1 MWTLIMLSIS
11 FVFSSSQETENF
23 DRTLQVFMEYEDQYD
38 AIVDKIATFISDHM
52 TAHCKETI
60 EELKVNKE
68 NIDELNKTQI
78 MIDECFRSAT
88 NMSEENLPKEI
99 KTEIVRLALF
109 DVVYIVSSIKTDS
122 KTKRKEVMKTVDS
135 LVTNANL
142 QLNKKLRSSIH
153 FAIVEKGLINVLD
166 ESAIRPRFVWGYL
179 SLSYRIAKF
188 AYRVGFPLLKKLLRG
203 GVSNAKRQ
211 LGKDNIRDTVSD
223 NFRGTVRGNVE
234 DRMYNKGCDNIDLT
248 EEAKQLLID
257 ILKDLTGV
265 GILFDLLDLSR
276 ELMTQPDNYSQEQQ
290 QEGSGEYEES
300 GEEKDDC

>member
-68 NIDELNKTQI
+68 NIDELNKTKI

-88 NMSEENLPKEI
+88 NMSEEDLPQEI

-109 DVVYIVSSIKTDS
+109 DVVYIVSSIKTDDE
-122 KTKRKEVMKTVDS
+122 TKSNEIMKTVES
-135 LVTNANL
+135 LITNANL
-142 QLNKKLRSSIH
+142 QLYKKLRTSIH
-153 FAIVEKGLINVLD
+153 FSIVEKGLINVLD

-203 GVSNAKRQ
+203 GVSHAKDQ
-211 LGKDNIRDTVSD
+211 LSKDNIRDTVRD
-223 NFRGTVRGNVE
+223 NFINRVTDNLQEEIRKPGH
-234 DRMYNKGCDNIDLT
+234 NIDLT
-248 EEAKQLLID
+248 KEAKKLLID

-265 GILFDLLDLSR
+265 GILFDLLKLSR
-276 ELMTQPDNYSQEQQ
+276 ELITKP
-290 QEGSGEYEES
+290 GRV
-300 GEEKDDC
+300 